1 MSTPQ
6 VVIRPVSF
14 DYTGAAAATG
24 FSEDVIRRAVNA
36 GDLTVRYPSIAGR
49 ALSKPVIEADE
60 LQRWIAAG
68 ATERRAS

>member
-6 VVIRPVSF
+6 LVIRPVSF

-36 GDLTVRYPSIAGR
+36 GDLTVRYPKVAGR
-49 ALSKPVIEADE
+49 TLSKPVIAFDE
-60 LQRWIAAG
+60 LHRWVESG
-68 ATERRAS
+68 ATERSRS